1 MYNLVEIMKFLI
13 ENRVSINDM
22 DNYDNTTL
30 TIDSKIGNI
39 EVVK

>member
-1 MYNLVEIMKFLI
+1 MKFLI